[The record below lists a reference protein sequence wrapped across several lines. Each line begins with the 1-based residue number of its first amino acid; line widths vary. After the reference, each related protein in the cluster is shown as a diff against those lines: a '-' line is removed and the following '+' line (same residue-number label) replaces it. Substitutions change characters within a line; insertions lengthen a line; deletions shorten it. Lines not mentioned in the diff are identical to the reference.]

1 MRFTDRLTMA
11 QRIVVVVALGLALGT
26 IGSYLDSLGNT
37 PFTGWTG
44 YAPLNGSPLLVH
56 TGLAAWL
63 RLLIWLVLIGLWAAA
78 ATQVFRPVP
87 AEPPAPGRPEQA
99 G

>member
-1 MRFTDRLTMA
+1 MRFTDRLSTA
-11 QRIVVVVALGLALGT
+11 QRIVVVVAMGLAFGA

-56 TGLAAWL
+56 TGLADWL
-63 RLLIWLVLIGLWAAA
+63 RLLIWLALIGLWAVA
-78 ATQVFRPVP
+78 ATRVFRPVP
-87 AEPPAPGRPEQA
+87 AEPPATGQP
-99 G
+99 